1 MKLTASVPLALS
13 LMATS
18 SLFAQQPPG
27 GFPAVADP
35 APVPAPAVPGAPAIP
50 PAPGPEAPGA
60 SGAIPTP
67 PRNLYAPARATNS
80 RNRKVDV
87 VLSEGSRAAA
97 GNADIA
103 DANLE
108 KANSLIKVLDDDLF
122 LPRTTKTGRTL
133 VIQSTE
139 LDPTALANAEEDL
152 SVMAL
157 ILRKATS
164 VRGTEERR
172 VAMGIEL
179 DGSVFGSSSGARNI
193 YLEGYG
199 ALFLLGV
206 RYPLVAPT
214 DVIKENQP
222 KASSDDDW
230 STAKREYLDASQTR
244 FQVAS
249 EGAFTRQMR
258 QAQEQYDA
266 QKVEDL
272 KTALLQ
278 ALKNASHVRVLK
290 PTDFIT
296 VVIQG
301 GDVPR
306 TEKSSPRA
314 GSKSS
319 RSETRA
325 AETVMTLR
333 VKAADAVAFSK
344 GELELAALRQRAVI
358 QTYLRR
364 GDSSI
369 GTAGFMGPAGQ

>member
-1 MKLTASVPLALS
+1 V
-13 LMATS
+13 
-18 SLFAQQPPG
+18 
-27 GFPAVADP
+27 
-35 APVPAPAVPGAPAIP
+35 
-50 PAPGPEAPGA
+50 
-60 SGAIPTP
+60 AIPTP
-67 PRNLYAPARATNS
+67 AKNLYAPARATNS
-80 RNRKVDV
+80 RSRKVDIM
-87 VLSEGSRAAA
+87 LSEGTRAAA
-97 GNADIA
+97 GNAGIA
-103 DANLE
+103 DPNLE
-108 KANSLIKVLDDDLF
+108 KANSLIKVLDEDLF

-164 VRGTEERR
+164 ARGTEERR

-230 STAKREYLDASQTR
+230 STAKKEYLDASQTR

-314 GSKSS
+314 GPKSS
-319 RSETRA
+319 RSETRT

-344 GELELAALRQRAVI
+344 GELDLAALRQRTVT